1 VNHIEELVQR
11 FVSVWNE
18 TDATR
23 RGQEVRALWRI
34 DGRHVMG
41 ANATEGHEALEQH
54 VVASN
59 HRSVLEK
66 NYVFRPATGIQALPG
81 VIKFR
86 WDVAR
91 RDTNEIVSAGIGFLI
106 IDEDHRISCDYLF
119 AES

>member
-1 VNHIEELVQR
+1 MIHIEALVQR

-18 TDATR
+18 TDATKR
-23 RGQEVRALWRI
+23 EEEVRTLWRI

-41 ANATEGHEALEQH
+41 GNDTQGHEALQQR
-54 VVASN
+54 VAASN
-59 HRSVLEK
+59 RRSVLEK

-86 WDVAR
+86 WDMAH
-91 RDTNEIVSAGIGFLI
+91 RDTNEVVSAGVGFLV

>member
-1 VNHIEELVQR
+1 
-11 FVSVWNE
+11 
-18 TDATR
+18 
-23 RGQEVRALWRI
+23 
-34 DGRHVMG
+34 MG

-59 HRSVLEK
+59 HRSVLAK
-66 NYVFRPATGIQALPG
+66 NYVFRPATGIQGLPG

-86 WDVAR
+86 WDMAHRSEV
-91 RDTNEIVSAGIGFLI
+91 VSAGVGFLM